1 MIAEAV
7 APVVETAEVVAET
20 VAPVVNTGT
29 LDPKKVAVV
38 ALGTGAVIIGGYIC
52 YRAIKKRQEAKT
64 VVLINP
70 EPAPD
75 VLIAA
80 EPAVEEAPAPK
91 AKAKK

>member
-20 VAPVVNTGT
+20 VAPVVNAGT
-29 LDPKKVAVV
+29 LDPKKVTFV
-38 ALGTGAVIIGGYIC
+38 ALGTVTVIIGSYIC

-64 VVLINP
+64 VVMINP
-70 EPAPD
+70 EPAP
-75 VLIAA
+75 VVEE
-80 EPAVEEAPAPK
+80 EPKVEEAPASK

>member
-70 EPAPD
+70 EPAP
-75 VLIAA
+75 VVEE

>member
-7 APVVETAEVVAET
+7 APVVETAEVVAEAVT
-20 VAPVVNTGT
+20 PVVNAGT
-29 LDPKKVAVV
+29 LDPKKVTFV
-38 ALGTGAVIIGGYIC
+38 ALGTVTVVIGGYIC

-64 VVLINP
+64 VKVNP
-70 EPAPD
+70 EPAPE

-80 EPAVEEAPAPK
+80 EPEVEEAPEPK